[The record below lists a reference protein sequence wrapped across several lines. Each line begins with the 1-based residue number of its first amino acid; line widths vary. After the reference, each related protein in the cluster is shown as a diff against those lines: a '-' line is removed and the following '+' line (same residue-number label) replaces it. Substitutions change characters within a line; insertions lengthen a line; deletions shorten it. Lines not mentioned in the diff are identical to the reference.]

1 MTHRE
6 DVVVVVG
13 ELLLGEKLQ
22 VLGLRVEAKAGLH
35 LVAFF
40 LFQRASHR
48 EERKLFRV
56 FSFLVFFFDAH
67 PLAARWTLLSTVRSS
82 VLRCVLDELTR
93 VSVRAQVVRPSYR
106 NRV

>member
-40 LFQRASHR
+40 LFQRASQR

-56 FSFLVFFFDAH
+56 FSFLVFFFRCTPSRGSVDTSLDRKELRSA
-67 PLAARWTLLSTVRSS
+67 VRS
-82 VLRCVLDELTR
+82 R
-93 VSVRAQVVRPSYR
+93 
-106 NRV
+106 